1 MTVSYNKIR
10 DLGPDEKRRTLIFSS
25 RAHALV
31 YRGLRF
37 VAHRSCAWV
46 SHAVT
51 LQGKKRD
58 CSQSITGP
66 TKGFYVH
73 FHVWYTLKSIM

>member
-31 YRGLRF
+31 YRGSRF
-37 VAHRSCAWV
+37 LAHRSCAWV

-51 LQGKKRD
+51 LQGKKETAR
-58 CSQSITGP
+58 SLLQGQQKAFMFIFMFGI
-66 TKGFYVH
+66 H
-73 FHVWYTLKSIM
+73 